1 MNAQDI
7 RSVAVIG
14 AGLMGHGIA
23 IEFARA
29 GYDVRLHSRSEESL
43 DRARGMIQDSLE
55 RLEDLGNISKQEAES
70 VPDRVRMSTD
80 LGEVVKDAD
89 LVIES
94 IYEDLDAKT
103 EAVRPARRALLRP
116 DDSRQQHVQLLAQ
129 QARRGDDTTGE
140 GHQRALSESAIS
152 RAARRSGAD
161 GRDLR
166 GNDQSRDGTS
176 DLARQAADLGG
187 A

>member
-23 IEFARA
+23 IEFTLA

-43 DRARGMIQDSLE
+43 HRARGMIRDSLE

-80 LGEVVKDAD
+80 LGEVAGDAD

-94 IYEDLDAKT
+94 IYEDIDAKT
-103 EAVRPARRALLRP
+103 ELFGQLDELCPDRTILASNTSSFLPSKLAAATTRP
-116 DDSRQQHVQLLAQ
+116 DK
-129 QARRGDDTTGE
+129 
-140 GHQRALSESAIS
+140 GHQRALSQSAVP
-152 RAARRSGAD
+152 RAARRGCPD
-161 GRDLR
+161 GGDFG
-166 GNDQSRDGTS
+166 GNDRRRNGIC
-176 DLARQAADLGG
+176 
-187 A
+187 